1 MPASDTFVIAGGGLA
16 GAKAAEE
23 RRQQGFDGRITL
35 ACEED
40 VRPYERPP
48 LSKGYLQGKAG
59 RETIFVHS
67 PDWYDASR
75 VELLPGTTVTGIDRS
90 RREVALSD
98 GGHLAY
104 GKLLLAT
111 GSVPRRLPLPDADA
125 GGVLYL
131 RKVGDSDR
139 IRDTF
144 TTAFRVLI
152 IGAG

>member
-16 GAKAAEE
+16 GAKAAEAL
-23 RRQQGFDGRITL
+23 RQQGFGGRIVL

-75 VELLPGTTVTGIDRS
+75 VELLSGTAVTGIDRS
-90 RREVALSD
+90 RREVTLSD
-98 GGHLAY
+98 GERPAWLGNPGRAD
-104 GKLLLAT
+104 GSSGISASRIAAAARELL
-111 GSVPRRLPLPDADA
+111 
-125 GGVLYL
+125 
-131 RKVGDSDR
+131 KN
-139 IRDTF
+139 
-144 TTAFRVLI
+144 
-152 IGAG
+152 

>member
-1 MPASDTFVIAGGGLA
+1 V
-16 GAKAAEE
+16 
-23 RRQQGFDGRITL
+23 L

-48 LSKGYLQGKAG
+48 LSKEYLQGKAG

-75 VELLPGTTVTGIDRS
+75 VEPLPGTAVTGIDRS
-90 RREVALSD
+90 RREVTLSN

-111 GSVPRRLPLPDADA
+111 GSVPRRLPLPGTDA
-125 GGVLYL
+125 G
-131 RKVGDSDR
+131 
-139 IRDTF
+139 
-144 TTAFRVLI
+144 A
-152 IGAG
+152 